1 MIGLRLVLMIEKNRD
16 WFDCSHIGNTVKL
29 NKCELMSKRRVLVE
43 VLVEYDS
50 IHIALKYKHSKSLRV
65 PLESSLVVLAVCL
78 PGDVA
83 TLSAGDPLASFTNNI
98 CVMPK
103 RSLSKDAKS

>member
-1 MIGLRLVLMIEKNRD
+1 MIGLRVVLMIEKNRD
-16 WFDCSHIGNTVKL
+16 WFDCSHIGNTVKF
-29 NKCELMSKRRVLVE
+29 NKCEFMSKRRVLVE

-50 IHIALKYKHSKSLRV
+50 IHIPLKDKNSKSMRV

-83 TLSAGDPLASFTNNI
+83 TLSAGDPLASFRI
-98 CVMPK
+98 HMCHAQK
-103 RSLSKDAKS
+103 IIIKGC